1 MSILEVPFNINDSQ
15 PTMGMGLSAAIRLQL
30 NLDLRKVAIDDVDY
44 VYDDYDGIHYN
55 EVFMTITMMMNVV
68 MMAVCCYR

>member
-1 MSILEVPFNINDSQ
+1 MSILEVPFNINNDSQ

-44 VYDDYDGIHYN
+44 VYDDYDGIHDDYN
-55 EVFMTITMMMNVV
+55 EVFMTITMMF
-68 MMAVCCYR
+68 MMIYDL